1 VRRADH
7 GLLQQLAVKPDFPSE
22 HVTNI
27 DPLAD
32 DIDQVERLDERLLL
46 KSSIE
51 IPLCFTFPIE
61 VRAERPMRKSSEPQ
75 NEMLKTTAQASK

>member
-7 GLLQQLAVKPDFPSE
+7 GFLQQLAVKPDFPSE
-22 HVTNI
+22 HVTNT

-51 IPLCFTFPIE
+51 IPLCFTFSIE
-61 VRAERPMRKSSEPQ
+61 ASGE
-75 NEMLKTTAQASK
+75 THAQK